1 MILSY
6 AFCSVPVMP
15 IRLEPAHTSEMV
27 TQALFGEKLE
37 LIEINEQEWA
47 KIRCSWDG
55 YIGWCKL
62 GQVTTINEKEFN
74 KPVKHTSF
82 LHQNKLAFEESE
94 QHMPMG
100 ADLFGVKKLKD
111 APAKFKG
118 KKLATEDMMATPEKL
133 VEMALHYQ
141 NAPYLWGGR
150 SYAGIDCSGLMQVVF
165 KMCGMN
171 IPRNASEQSEE
182 GDTIDFLQHSR
193 TGDLAFFDNADGK
206 ITHVGLL
213 IDHDHII
220 HATDT
225 SGKVVIDRIDPG
237 GIISRIL
244 KRRTHSLR
252 VVKRYI

>member
-6 AFCSVPVMP
+6 AFCSVPTMP
-15 IRLEPAHTSEMV
+15 VRSEPKHASEMV

-47 KIRCSWDG
+47 KVRCGWDG

-62 GQVTTINEKEFN
+62 GQVTTINEKEYK
-74 KPVKHTSF
+74 KPVKHISY
-82 LHQNKLAFEESE
+82 LHQNKLVFEHSE

-100 ADLFGVKKLKD
+100 ADIFGIKKLKSGL
-111 APAKFKG
+111 AKFKG
-118 KKLATEDMMATPEKL
+118 KKLATIDLVTTPEKL
-133 VEMALHYQ
+133 VETALLFQ

-150 SYAGIDCSGLMQVVF
+150 SYSGIDCSGFMQIVF
-165 KMCGMN
+165 KICGMN
-171 IPRNASEQSEE
+171 IPRDASEQSEE

-193 TGDLAFFDNADGK
+193 AGDLAFFDNAEGK

-225 SGKVVIDRIDPG
+225 SGKVVIDKIDQG
-237 GIISRIL
+237 GIISKIL

-252 VVKRYI
+252 VVKRYT